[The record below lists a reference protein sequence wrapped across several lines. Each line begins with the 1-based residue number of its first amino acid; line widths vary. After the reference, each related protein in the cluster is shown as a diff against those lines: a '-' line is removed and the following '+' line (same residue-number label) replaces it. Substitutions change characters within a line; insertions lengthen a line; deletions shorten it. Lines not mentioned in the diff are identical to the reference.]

1 MSPSGPPTP
10 TLLIADHA
18 PTRLGVRIALEGT
31 VRVCAEVSNMEEA
44 IDAAR
49 REQPEVAIVGLDL
62 PGGGIVATRE
72 IRKVSPRSAIIV
84 LAARPD
90 REDALSCVHAGAIGC
105 LPSDIGAAGLRRTM
119 AAVRSGEAAL
129 PRWMV
134 LELVREL
141 QEIHS
146 NSDGLTA
153 REVQVLGMLRRGRP
167 TAAIAAELGI
177 SPVTVRRHVS
187 AMVHK
192 TGVTDRTVLAR
203 SFELR

>member
-1 MSPSGPPTP
+1 
-10 TLLIADHA
+10 
-18 PTRLGVRIALEGT
+18 VRIALDGT
-31 VRVCAEVSNMEEA
+31 VRVCAEASNVQEA

-62 PGGGIVATRE
+62 PGGGIVATRG
-72 IRKVSPRSAIIV
+72 IRQVAPGSAIIV
-84 LAARPD
+84 LAEAPGRD
-90 REDALSCVHAGAIGC
+90 DALSCVHAGAIGC
-105 LPSDIGAAGLRRTM
+105 LPSGIGAAGLRRTV
-119 AAVRSGEAAL
+119 AGVRAGEAAV
-129 PRWMV
+129 PRAMV

-146 NSDGLTA
+146 NSDGLTM
-153 REVQVLGMLRRGRP
+153 REVQVLGMLRRGRS

-187 AMVHK
+187 AMVQK
-192 TGVTDRTVLAR
+192 TGVTDRRVLAR